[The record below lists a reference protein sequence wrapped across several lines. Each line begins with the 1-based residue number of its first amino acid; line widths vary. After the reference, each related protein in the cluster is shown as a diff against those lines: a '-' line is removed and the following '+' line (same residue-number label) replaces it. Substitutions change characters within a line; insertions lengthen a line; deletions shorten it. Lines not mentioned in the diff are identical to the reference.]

1 MRSITRASG
10 CLLVLLGMALLG
22 PTPGLRAQEK
32 LPAAPPRAD
41 LGPILK
47 DQALANKLHS
57 PVDARPP
64 VFQRLRSPR
73 EMLKSFYYAVATFDL
88 YPQMIDEAADC
99 LDLGSMPPISPEET
113 SFLVLEL
120 DRILQGL
127 DLPIKSVAD
136 NSLAEKVTLYDS
148 DGFKISARRCPDNCW
163 RIDAESL
170 ERIPTMRRVAGERRK
185 SVPAELAQM
194 KENAT
199 DPRTTMRK
207 FMGACIAGDYYT
219 ASYSLDLSS
228 LSSEQRR
235 QRGPVLAQQLAVVI
249 QRHSYV
255 FAQEIPDKVQG
266 APYTWWADRAGRI
279 TLDRQRLPD
288 GKEAWLFTRQTVSNI
303 PRMYEACLASTTD
316 AGYVRL
322 GLIVPL
328 VAATPAAAAKRPENV
343 PAALAS
349 PQAVLR
355 GFFRAMDEAEINDG
369 KLAEGIIFLDLQSL
383 PPAERGPFAA
393 KLMPK
398 LEAVLRKSQIDLN
411 SISDDWNAPLQK
423 IGDDQGL
430 SIEIQ
435 RQRDGC
441 WRFNEASLNRVPAMF
456 DKLAGRDRSDRE
468 RTSQLE
474 SARDTMVHFLTAV
487 KNRDYTR
494 AAECLDLSAL
504 SPRAQDELGPILAY
518 KLRYILDRLGRIYVQ
533 EVPDE
538 PDGPRYLVHRTEMGR
553 IVLSRRTED
562 PGKGQW
568 LFAPSTV
575 ARIEPMFRELLDA
588 PVTDA
593 AAADDATPRFAEA
606 PGIWLR
612 LRLPVWA
619 ERRVGPLELYQWL
632 GLALA
637 GSLSW
642 SIAYLCLSQL
652 HGIVGWLLRKS
663 GSNLTTKFVS
673 EKLRPLTWIA
683 AITLLTQVIDV
694 LDLPVAVGNTM
705 LPLKKFLITGMIAWL
720 ALRIIDLVMAIY
732 MNSELLKPHRSLSD
746 MVVPVS
752 MRLVKGA
759 VLIVTVAY
767 FIYEIGQGDLLG
779 RFITGLGVAGLAVSL
794 AAQDALKSFFS
805 TLLLIGER
813 SFKIGDRIIIGSQ
826 EGVVEQVGF
835 RSTRLRT
842 KEDSVLTMPNSVIA
856 SAAIDNM
863 GARSQRRLTT
873 SFLVHPQTPL
883 PLLIDLRDHLRAWL
897 HEQPNVNPQKVDV
910 HIHRIIDAG
919 VELTLTLYLTTLD
932 GVEETACR
940 ESIHCQLLALADQMG
955 VVLASTQQPLP
966 AEAVALYQGM
976 NRKSA

>member
-10 CLLVLLGMALLG
+10 CLLGFLSMTLAWSV
-22 PTPGLRAQEK
+22 TGLQAQEK
-32 LPAAPPRAD
+32 TPPANPHAD
-41 LGPILK
+41 VGPILK
-47 DQALANKLHS
+47 DQALASKLHS
-57 PVDARPP
+57 PVETRPP
-64 VFQRLRSPR
+64 LAERLHSPR
-73 EMLKSFYYAVATFDL
+73 EMLRSFYYGVATFDL
-88 YPQMIDEAADC
+88 YPQMIDEATDC
-99 LDLGSMPPISPEET
+99 LDLGSMPPISGEEA

-120 DRILQGL
+120 ERILQGL
-127 DLPIKSVAD
+127 DLPLKSVPDHSKNETAI
-136 NSLAEKVTLYDS
+136 LYDA
-148 DGFKISARRCPDNCW
+148 DGFKICARRCQDNCW
-163 RIDAESL
+163 RIDAETL
-170 ERIPTMRRVAGERRK
+170 ERIPTMRRTAGERRK
-185 SVPAELAQM
+185 AVAADLAQM
-194 KENAT
+194 KENYT

-207 FMGACIAGDYYT
+207 FMSACVAGDYYT
-219 ASYSLDLSS
+219 ASYALDLSS

-249 QRHSYV
+249 QRHSYL
-255 FAQEIPDKVQG
+255 FIQEVPDKLQG
-266 APYTWWADRAGRI
+266 APYTWWADHAGRI
-279 TLDRQRLPD
+279 TLDRQRLPE
-288 GKEAWLFTRQTVSNI
+288 GKDAWLFTRQTVSNI
-303 PRMYEACLASTTD
+303 PRMYEACLASPTD
-316 AGYVRL
+316 AGYLRL
-322 GLIVPL
+322 GLVVPIVQASTT
-328 VAATPAAAAKRPENV
+328 VAAKRPDNV
-343 PAALAS
+343 PANLAS

-355 GFFRAMDEAEINDG
+355 GFFRAMDEAEINDS
-369 KLAEGIIFLDLQSL
+369 KAAEAMAYLDLQSL
-383 PPAERGPFAA
+383 PPAERGPLAA

-398 LEAVLRKSQIDLN
+398 LEAILRKAQIDL
-411 SISDDWNAPLQK
+411 SSVSDDWNAPLQK
-423 IGDDQGL
+423 LGEDQGL
-430 SIEIQ
+430 PIEIQ

-441 WRFNEASLNRVPAMF
+441 WRFNESSLNHVPVLF

-474 SARDTMVHFLTAV
+474 SARDTMVHFLTSV
-487 KNRDYTR
+487 KNRDYAR
-494 AAECLDLSAL
+494 AAECLDMSELN
-504 SPRAQDELGPILAY
+504 PRAVDELGPILAY
-518 KLRYILDRLGRIYVQ
+518 KLRYVLDRMGRIYVQ
-533 EVPDE
+533 EIPDE
-538 PDGPRYLVHRTEMGR
+538 PDGPRYVVHRTELGR
-553 IVLSRRTED
+553 IVLARRTED

-575 ARIEPMFRELLDA
+575 SRIEPMFRALLRTPA
-588 PVTDA
+588 PES
-593 AAADDATPRFAEA
+593 ATSAEEPRFAEA
-606 PGIWLR
+606 PGIWVRTR
-612 LRLPVWA
+612 LAPWA
-619 ERRVGPLELYQWL
+619 ERRVGPLEVYQWF

-637 GSLSW
+637 GLLSW

-652 HGIVGWLLRKS
+652 HRVVGWFLQKC
-663 GSNLTTKFVS
+663 GSTLSTKFVS
-673 EKLRPLTWIA
+673 EKLRPLTWLA
-683 AITLLTQVIDV
+683 TITLLMQVLDV
-694 LDLPVAVGNTM
+694 LDLPIAVGNTV
-705 LPLKKFLITGMIAWL
+705 LPLKKFLVTGMIAWQ
-720 ALRIIDLVMAIY
+720 ALRFIDLVMAIY

-767 FIYEIGQGDLLG
+767 FIYEIGQGELLG

-813 SFKIGDRIIIGSQ
+813 SFKIGDRIIIGNQ

-842 KEDSVLTMPNSVIA
+842 KEDSILTMPNSVIA

-883 PLLIDLRDHLRAWL
+883 PLLVDLRDQLRTWL

-932 GVEETACR
+932 GAEETACR
-940 ESIHCQLLALADQMG
+940 EAIHCQLLELADKLG

-966 AEAVALYQGM
+966 ADAVALYQGM
-976 NRKSA
+976 TRKSA